1 MIETLKSELK
11 LRPTYDELVGM
22 IESQG
27 DPNRPPIEKIIDRR
41 ATIFRNNQFGSQF
54 DNLDFLGLKKQE
66 EDKLKEEQRQNQL
79 RRTAIGTG
87 TSLGLLNARQAQQ
100 SGTSTPLTADTA
112 SSMRDMTVEEL
123 DAMTAGMIRDEL
135 EREQRRHD
143 ESMVLARA
151 RASTELDKAH
161 SQSLPV
167 GVMDASPEARVL
179 RDDGEE
185 EDDMPPLEDIPQEE
199 EGEEEKDF
207 EEDEEVDD
215 TQQIMQ
221 ILDSLKMNGSVKA
234 NIKFDLQKMNLNDWS
249 TISPKLMTK
258 DTLTTMFVIAEKM
271 GKLNNEQ
278 KEAFDTI
285 NEKIKATGQDTPEHT
300 QAMNEARELF
310 IIAFHD
316 DDPELIP
323 ADADESTK
331 APNQPRKHKE
341 TIDYSTKITKWQDK
355 SVQEEDIRFQLFLR
369 GIELTPEQEEE
380 LSKLKVKGKGRNQTR
395 KDYLINYVDRLIQ
408 TGKWTDQVNDQLL
421 QKRMVEWRE
430 MKKGKG
436 KGSSSSSGIGG
447 AIASG
452 AKAVGG
458 AVLDAGKEA
467 VKEAVVAGA
476 RSAVMSLI

>member
-66 EDKLKEEQRQNQL
+66 EDKLKEEQRQTQL

-123 DAMTAGMIRDEL
+123 DAMTAGMIRDAL
-135 EREQRRHD
+135 EMEQRRYD
-143 ESMVLARA
+143 ERMVLARA
-151 RASTELDKAH
+151 RASTDLDEVH

-167 GVMDASPEARVL
+167 GVMD
-179 RDDGEE
+179 DGEE
-185 EDDMPPLEDIPQEE
+185 EDMRPLEDIPQEE
-199 EGEEEKDF
+199 GEEEEDF

-215 TQQIMQ
+215 TQEIMK
-221 ILDSLKMNGSVKA
+221 IFDGLKIQQSVKA
-234 NIKFDLQKMNLNDWS
+234 GIKFDLQKMNLNDWS
-249 TISPKLMTK
+249 TISPKLMK
-258 DTLTTMFVIAEKM
+258 RDTLMTMFVIAEKM

-285 NEKIKATGQDTPEHT
+285 NEKIKASDQDTPERT

-310 IIAFHD
+310 INAFHD

-331 APNQPRKHKE
+331 APAQARRHKE
-341 TIDYSTKITKWQDK
+341 TIDYSTKLTKWQDK

-380 LSKLKVKGKGRNQTR
+380 MAKLKVKGKGRNQTR

-421 QKRMVEWRE
+421 QKRTIEWRE